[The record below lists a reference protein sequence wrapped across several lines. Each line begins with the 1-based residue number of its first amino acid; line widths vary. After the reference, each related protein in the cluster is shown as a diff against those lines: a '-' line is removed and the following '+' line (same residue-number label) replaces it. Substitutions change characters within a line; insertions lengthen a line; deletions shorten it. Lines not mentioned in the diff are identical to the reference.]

1 MKTACGNFRFWR
13 KSVIAPMLILLTGCA
28 SVVCPKTVQVE
39 AGTAV
44 RHETGESPTKINT
57 AIVRA
62 TWELRR

>member
-1 MKTACGNFRFWR
+1 
-13 KSVIAPMLILLTGCA
+13 MLILLTGCA